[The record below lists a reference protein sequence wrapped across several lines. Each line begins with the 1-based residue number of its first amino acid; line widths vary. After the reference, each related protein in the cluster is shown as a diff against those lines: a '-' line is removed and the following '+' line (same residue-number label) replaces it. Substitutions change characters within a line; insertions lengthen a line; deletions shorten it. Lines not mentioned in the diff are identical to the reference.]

1 MELYT
6 QTSFELSRYL
16 TERYST
22 SFSSSSTLFS
32 ASIRPAIYG
41 LVRVADEIVDTY
53 RGHDMDYHLTAL
65 EKEVLAL
72 IAASN
77 PFSANPIVHAFVVTS
92 RQYSIGAELIQ
103 PFLLACAP
111 ISVRRIFL
119 KLNTKPTSTGQL
131 K

>member
-6 QTSFELSRYL
+6 QTSFELSRHL

-65 EKEVLAL
+65 EKK
-72 IAASN
+72 
-77 PFSANPIVHAFVVTS
+77 
-92 RQYSIGAELIQ
+92 YSH
-103 PFLLACAP
+103 
-111 ISVRRIFL
+111 
-119 KLNTKPTSTGQL
+119 
-131 K
+131 